1 MKYKVAICIVAG
13 GQFTIYMKFDE
24 YYNER
29 PPEVH
34 FYTIPFHP
42 NSKFSFALSPCCR
55 SGLTVSSCMWTT
67 LVYPWKKPVQDKQ
80 FYPENG

>member
-1 MKYKVAICIVAG
+1 
-13 GQFTIYMKFDE
+13 MKFDE

-42 NSKFSFALSPCCR
+42 NSKFSFAFITLLHVGVDSFF
-55 SGLTVSSCMWTT
+55 LLVDNIN

-80 FYPENG
+80 VLSRKWINFIRHIF